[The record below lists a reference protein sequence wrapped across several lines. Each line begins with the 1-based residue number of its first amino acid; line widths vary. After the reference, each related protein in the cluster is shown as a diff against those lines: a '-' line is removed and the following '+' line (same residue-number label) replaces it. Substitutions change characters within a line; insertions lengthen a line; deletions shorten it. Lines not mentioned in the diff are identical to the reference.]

1 VSLKSNHHEGTVH
14 AKEPR
19 FAEIRRD
26 RLGFVVRAQVVGRE
40 LFVLAQGRFQ
50 QRQTLRLPC
59 RHTQKR
65 QCRNRMLRRFECTG
79 VNFGL
84 GMLGQLRRRFV
95 GHG

>member
-1 VSLKSNHHEGTVH
+1 MSLKSNHHEGTVH

-26 RLGFVVRAQVVGRE
+26 RLGFDIPVQIE
-40 LFVLAQGRFQ
+40 LR
-50 QRQTLRLPC
+50 RQTLRLPC